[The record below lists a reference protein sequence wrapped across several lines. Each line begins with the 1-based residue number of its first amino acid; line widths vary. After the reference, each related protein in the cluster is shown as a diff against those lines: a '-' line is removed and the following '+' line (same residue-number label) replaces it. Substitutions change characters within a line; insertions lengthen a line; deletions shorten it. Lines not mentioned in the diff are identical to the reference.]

1 MSVRTRYD
9 YELDEIQRALLQLS
23 EAVQGA
29 IGRALWSLQY
39 NDESA
44 ARRVAREDT
53 AINVR
58 RADVEERALQVIAAQ
73 QPLASDL
80 RFLLA
85 TVHVADELERIGD
98 YAVGIARLALRHA
111 NEPDDPPPPELQAL
125 SEQVRQMLQTSVQA
139 FTERDTA
146 TAANLEAAD
155 DSIDELAAA
164 VQASML
170 ARISAAPRTALRSL
184 HYLFVAHNLERIGD
198 RAVNIAERTIY
209 LVTGKQPRG

>member
-1 MSVRTRYD
+1 MGVRTRYD
-9 YELDEIQRALLQLS
+9 YELDELQRALLQLS
-23 EAVQGA
+23 DAVQGA
-29 IGRALWSLQY
+29 IGRALWSLQH

-44 ARRVAREDT
+44 ARRVARDDN

-85 TVHVADELERIGD
+85 TAHVADELERIGD
-98 YAVGIARLALRHA
+98 YAVGIARLVLRHA
-111 NEPDDPPPPELQAL
+111 HEPDDPPPADLQTL
-125 SEQVRQMLQTSVQA
+125 SEQVRQMLRTSVEA
-139 FTERDTA
+139 FTQRDA
-146 TAANLEAAD
+146 VVAAELEAAD
-155 DSIDELAAA
+155 DRIDDLTAAI
-164 VQASML
+164 QASML
-170 ARISAAPRTALRSL
+170 ARISSAPHTALRSL

-198 RAVNIAERTIY
+198 RAVNISERTIY

>member
-1 MSVRTRYD
+1 MGVRTRYD
-9 YELDEIQRALLQLS
+9 YELDELQRALLQLS
-23 EAVQGA
+23 DAVQAA
-29 IGRALWSLQY
+29 IARALWSLQH

-44 ARRVAREDT
+44 ARRVAREDK

-98 YAVGIARLALRHA
+98 YAVGTARLVLRHA
-111 NEPDDPPPPELQAL
+111 QEPDESPPAELGAL
-125 SEQVRQMLQTSVQA
+125 SDQVRQMLRTSVEA
-139 FTERDTA
+139 FAKRDAVVAATIEATDDCVDALTA
-146 TAANLEAAD
+146 Q
-155 DSIDELAAA
+155 I
-164 VQASML
+164 QASML
-170 ARISAAPRTALRSL
+170 TRISATPRTALRSL

-198 RAVNIAERTIY
+198 RAVNIAERTTY

>member
-1 MSVRTRYD
+1 MGVRTRYD
-9 YELDEIQRALLQLS
+9 YELVEIQRGLLQLS

-29 IGRALWSLQY
+29 IGRALWSLQH

-44 ARRVAREDT
+44 ARRVAREDN

-58 RADVEERALQVIAAQ
+58 RADVEERALQVIASQ

-98 YAVGIARLALRHA
+98 YAVGIARLVLRHA
-111 NEPDDPPPPELQAL
+111 QEPDDPPPAQLQAL
-125 SEQVRQMLQTSVQA
+125 SDQVRQMLRISVEA
-139 FTERDTA
+139 FTQRDA
-146 TAANLEAAD
+146 IAAAELEATD
-155 DSIDELAAA
+155 DGIDDLTAV

-170 ARISAAPRTALRSL
+170 VRISATPRTALRSL

-209 LVTGKQPRG
+209 LVTGKQPRS